1 MLKFFYIAS
10 IIILIF
16 GGIVFF
22 NFEEINEKLASF
34 SERDKRLPV
43 SGESEIDPEIFNSQ
57 QYMKS
62 QNKIVHL
69 VAVGDIMLSRN
80 VGQKMVKY
88 SDYQYPY
95 REIYDLLQKA
105 DITFG
110 NLETPL
116 IAGPPVHSPS
126 MVFRADP
133 ECVSA
138 LAWAGFDVLSLANN
152 HIMNKGQTGLD
163 KTLKLLS
170 EEGILGVGAGMNSE
184 EAHRAQV
191 IERKGVKIA
200 FLAYAYPGNPE
211 ASQDRG
217 GAAIMEKDQLKKD
230 LSYAREK
237 ADFTIV
243 SMHAGTEYKRYPNQ
257 GQIDFARAAIDLGA
271 DLVIG
276 HHPHW
281 FQTVERYKDKYIIYS
296 LGNFVFDQMWS
307 EETREGMIA
316 SIYLDKAGVQGLEF
330 FPIKIYDY
338 SQPRFVG
345 GAEEER
351 LLSLLDLEFQD
362 LPLFFEGD
370 SALEALKEGTR
381 KAIYGEKV
389 MPYVPETR
397 KIDFDHNGK
406 EETLVLQNNQLSIFK
421 DQKEIFKTEANWV
434 VNDYAL
440 ADFDA
445 DGFTDLALAL
455 WKKGDY
461 AEGAPFE
468 TVENREHWGSHLFL
482 YSFREGKPKIIWGSS
497 LLPRPIVELAAGDID
512 EDQNT
517 ELVVLEGD
525 YKDPYKLISNNIS
538 VMHWDDW
545 GFTQEW
551 KKPGNYYN
559 LRVYN
564 LGNLGYYI
572 YVNATD

>member
-1 MLKFFYIAS
+1 MRR
-10 IIILIF
+10 IIIVVIVLILVSSA
-16 GGIVFF
+16 VFLLYSQ
-22 NFEEINEKLASF
+22 EINEKLVSF
-34 SERDKRLPV
+34 SERGRRLPL
-43 SGESEIDPEIFNSQ
+43 SGESDEVDPDSFNRQ
-57 QYMKS
+57 QYMEN

-95 REIYDLLQKA
+95 RETYDLLQKA

-116 IAGPPVHSPS
+116 IAGSPVHSPS

-133 ECVSA
+133 GCA
-138 LAWAGFDVLSLANN
+138 PGLAWAGFDVLSLANN

-163 KTLKLLS
+163 ETLELLS
-170 EEGILGVGAGMNSE
+170 EEGILGVGAGMNFQ
-184 EAHRAQV
+184 EAHQAKIV
-191 IERKGVKIA
+191 EKKGIKIA
-200 FLAYAYPGNPE
+200 FLAYTYPGNPE

-230 LSYAREK
+230 LGYAKEK
-237 ADFTIV
+237 ADLTIV
-243 SMHAGTEYKRYPNQ
+243 SMHAGTEYKRRPNQ

-281 FQTVERYKDKYIIYS
+281 FQTVEQYKGKYIIYS

-316 SIYLDKAGVQGLEF
+316 SIYLDKEGVQGLEF

-351 LLSLLDLEFQD
+351 LLSFLDLEFQD

-370 SALEALKEGTR
+370 EALKEGTR
-381 KAIYGEKV
+381 KAIYREKV
-389 MPYVPETR
+389 ISYVPETQR
-397 KIDFDHNGK
+397 VDFDYNGK
-406 EETLVLQNNQLSIFK
+406 KETLVLQNNQLSIFK
-421 DQKEIFKTEANWV
+421 DQKEIFKTEANWI

-461 AEGAPFE
+461 AEGSPLE
-468 TVENREHWGSHLFL
+468 TAENKEHWGSHLFL
-482 YSFREGKPKIIWGSS
+482 YSFREGKLKIIWGSS
-497 LLPRPIVELAAGDID
+497 LLPRPIIELAAGDID
-512 EDQNT
+512 GDQNV

-525 YKDPYKLISNNIS
+525 YNNPYNLISNNMN
-538 VMHWDDW
+538 VMDWDNW
-545 GFTQEW
+545 GFAQKWE
-551 KKPGNYYN
+551 KPGNYYN

-572 YVNATD
+572 YVNAVD